1 MTEGAQ
7 TEVWIGLGSNL
18 GESAHQLQAALN
30 HLRSAIAWTAVSPV
44 YESRPMYVTD
54 QPNFLNAVAK
64 GTTHLGPLA
73 LLSSLKKTEQE
84 LGRVVR
90 YSNGPRE
97 IDLDLL
103 AYGSLQFVAGN
114 RLIIPHPRIAERRFV
129 LAPWADLDPEWL
141 VTGAGCVQDLLAQ
154 TKDAPESVWVSADA
168 VLFV

>member
-1 MTEGAQ
+1 
-7 TEVWIGLGSNL
+7 
-18 GESAHQLQAALN
+18 
-30 HLRSAIAWTAVSPV
+30 
-44 YESRPMYVTD
+44 MYVTD

-73 LLSSLKKTEQE
+73 LLTKLKLTEEE
-84 LGRVVR
+84 LGRIAR
-90 YSNGPRE
+90 FSNGPRE

-129 LAPWADLDPEWL
+129 LAPWTDLDPEWL
-141 VTGAGCVQDLLAQ
+141 VTGAGYVQDLLAQ